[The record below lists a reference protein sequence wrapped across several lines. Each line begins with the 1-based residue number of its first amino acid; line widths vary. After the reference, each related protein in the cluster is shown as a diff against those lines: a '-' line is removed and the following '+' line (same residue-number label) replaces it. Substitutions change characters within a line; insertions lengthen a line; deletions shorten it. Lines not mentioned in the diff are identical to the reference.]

1 MADVA
6 SGSELES
13 NSGSG
18 SVSSEDD
25 YLPDESLP
33 PPPTSP
39 CPSLFIPPDSVL
51 CIQCGLHLPK
61 SKAVRHYP
69 KSWHCLRCHRQAF
82 LAILCLE
89 QRGEAAALARDLA
102 HTRKAGA
109 LLSMQQSALL
119 TAIDVK
125 RLDIEKLRMITVK
138 SQVCGR
144 VKREEERQ
152 SIITGFIL
160 KLREDVRLTTEKV
173 ETLKGIS
180 KEKSKEERE
189 FSESEVDLLYREVQ
203 KLERSAAKRRSILRK
218 SIPLRGMVETI
229 CEDCA
234 GRLSKHEHLSISPR
248 PCLSTKS
255 CSQQCHLM

>member
-1 MADVA
+1 
-6 SGSELES
+6 
-13 NSGSG
+13 
-18 SVSSEDD
+18 
-25 YLPDESLP
+25 
-33 PPPTSP
+33 
-39 CPSLFIPPDSVL
+39 
-51 CIQCGLHLPK
+51 
-61 SKAVRHYP
+61 
-69 KSWHCLRCHRQAF
+69 
-82 LAILCLE
+82 LE
-89 QRGEAAALARDLA
+89 QRGEAAAIARELA

-138 SQVCGR
+138 SPICGR

-152 SIITGFIL
+152 SIITDFVL

-173 ETLKGIS
+173 ETLKGTS

-218 SIPLRGMVETI
+218 SVPLRGMAEVI
-229 CEDCA
+229 CADCA
-234 GRLSKHEHLSISPR
+234 GRLSKHEHLSISSR
-248 PCLSTKS
+248 PCLSSKS